1 MTDARAQVR
10 ITFFSRVAFSLS
22 ILAFSGSLMN
32 GPFFVDLLI
41 YLLASSFLLAPPD
54 DQFVRGL
61 LRLPGSIAERG
72 LAPGRLRVAAGARLA
87 LAATVRVV
95 DGVHR
100 RASDSGADSEPPAA
114 SRLTARLVLVLDVTD
129 LADSGLAADVD
140 PAKLARRHPD
150 DCVVAFLR
158 EQLC

>member
-41 YLLASSFLLAPPD
+41 YLLASSFLLTPPD

-61 LRLPGSIAERG
+61 LRLPARAAALTCRRFLRAGRLVRASARCCARSSRPGSLPAGVRCRFSPAPLHHFRWG
-72 LAPGRLRVAAGARLA
+72 RRPSGPAAPGC
-87 LAATVRVV
+87 
-95 DGVHR
+95 
-100 RASDSGADSEPPAA
+100 SA
-114 SRLTARLVLVLDVTD
+114 SRRPC
-129 LADSGLAADVD
+129 SG
-140 PAKLARRHPD
+140 
-150 DCVVAFLR
+150 
-158 EQLC
+158 